1 MRGVSFRGGAQRR
14 RGKRRRTRR
23 ATASRIDDRVDGRG
37 DRTRHRTGGAHTAM
51 TRRRTR
57 ARLKSVRTKG
67 LRPQTANRSDRSDGR
82 SGDRRA
88 RTPSRHGRDRGQS
101 NTGDSTGNA
110 GMVLMSTFLLPGS
123 QGPWPGPIRK
133 SEPSSSFGP
142 NDPRVTDNLAEVA
155 SGFWALASPKRMAVK
170 PSVFPKH
177 DHKVFNSS
185 RTSGLHISTTFP
197 SIFCPSF
204 RESRILGKEMSL
216 GTGWVAQSVDLTP
229 EIQVPSLPWFGSP
242 LWPAA
247 LLAGWWWLAE
257 VGTSG
262 TQVHHPLWLMVYA
275 LLWPVSIVEQIGHTS
290 VHKKCS
296 WNASMH
302 MIPCRGNKS
311 SCLEII
317 HSSCGAL
324 SESPIMLILER
335 VLRHWL
341 PFFDKIWQDVQNN
354 RNQWKS

>member
-1 MRGVSFRGGAQRR
+1 VKNKPDWPLKGFSLATVEDFRRKKATSCLPSFVSWAFQRPPKKSCRG
-14 RGKRRRTRR
+14 
-23 ATASRIDDRVDGRG
+23 AS
-37 DRTRHRTGGAHTAM
+37 
-51 TRRRTR
+51 
-57 ARLKSVRTKG
+57 ARLAKACTIKVGESSLRSPIKG
-67 LRPQTANRSDRSDGR
+67 TLKKLGAATRKVSLCTV
-82 SGDRRA
+82 
-88 RTPSRHGRDRGQS
+88 
-101 NTGDSTGNA
+101 

-247 LLAGWWWLAE
+247 LLAG
-257 VGTSG
+257 
-262 TQVHHPLWLMVYA
+262 
-275 LLWPVSIVEQIGHTS
+275 
-290 VHKKCS
+290 
-296 WNASMH
+296 
-302 MIPCRGNKS
+302 
-311 SCLEII
+311 
-317 HSSCGAL
+317 
-324 SESPIMLILER
+324 
-335 VLRHWL
+335 
-341 PFFDKIWQDVQNN
+341 
-354 RNQWKS
+354 